1 MLTALNQQRL
11 RDRPCGCGEATL
23 DQIGNVVRVESCPAC
38 LKNALDFL
46 RQVCYDPCVN
56 EGRRIERQLDMF
68 RDSLPSSGLNGF
80 LGGSY
85 GE

>member
-1 MLTALNQQRL
+1 MLTAFQQERL
-11 RDRPCGCGEATL
+11 ATRPCGCGAAEL
-23 DQIGNVVRVESCPAC
+23 DDHGNVRRVDSCSAC
-38 LKNALDFL
+38 LNNSLDFL

-56 EGRRIERQLDMF
+56 EGRPGVLQLDMF
-68 RDSLPSSGLNGF
+68 PDSLPSSDLNG